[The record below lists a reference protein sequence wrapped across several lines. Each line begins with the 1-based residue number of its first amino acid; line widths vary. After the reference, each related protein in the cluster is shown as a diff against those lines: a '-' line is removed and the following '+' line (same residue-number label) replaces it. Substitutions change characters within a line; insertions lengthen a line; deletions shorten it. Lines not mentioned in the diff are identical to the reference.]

1 MALPANMHE
10 QLEKA
15 EARLHL
21 LPADEAPPAE
31 EERARVQRWQEHV
44 HEAAEAIRR
53 ADDVIEQL
61 AGMPDVAAAERDNVL
76 AMARSVRAEALA
88 VMQRLIPDQAW
99 FWTEVWQAGEREV
112 DRQIAAGEGTVYYTD
127 EDFEAALK
135 AHMHDA
141 DTGIRA
147 ALLA

>member
-61 AGMPDVAAAERDNVL
+61 AGMPDVAAAER
-76 AMARSVRAEALA
+76 EALA
-88 VMQRLIPDQAW
+88 VMQRLNPDQAW
-99 FWTEVWQAGEREV
+99 FWTEEWQAGEREV